1 MVWESFDDG
10 KTHGTTGR
18 EGGVVLVDE
27 EFDGAAR
34 ILLEQGCLRAPYAIT
49 ASLYGYLLHTR
60 FLADEETAQHALGEM
75 KSALEGLVDLMPGD
89 DDSDDLAKT
98 EAITAAV
105 DEFTRRF
112 P

>member
-1 MVWESFDDG
+1 MTWKKFEDG
-10 KTHGTTGR
+10 KTRGTTGR
-18 EGGVVLVDE
+18 EGGVVLADE

-34 ILLEQGCLRAPYAIT
+34 IVLEQGCLRAPYAIT

-60 FLADEETAQHALGEM
+60 FLADEETAHHALDTM
-75 KSALEGLVDLMPGD
+75 KSALEDMVDLMPGD

-98 EAITAAV
+98 EAITTAV
-105 DEFTRRF
+105 DAFAKRF